1 MSYYY
6 SSIDLGDKFSTY
18 IIDGTEPSRIERL
31 SQINIFIGANNSG
44 KSRFMRELSKLSTTS
59 YQLSGIDLQALK
71 VEYELFEQYI
81 TGEYN
86 NFVNSHVDS
95 AQIEGFGR
103 IDTKNL
109 DLKKYIPSAYSK
121 EYFKSNTRLEDL
133 KKLLIAIRDNQVNHN
148 TFRGDP
154 RQAVAE
160 LKMKL
165 SSDEGERFISILNSY
180 IFDPINFK
188 KYYIPTL
195 RSLNDFDE
203 YQNDP
208 SQDIFALRTKQ
219 VYDYTD
225 EDAVDV
231 FTGQILY
238 SRVKSMLLG
247 DLEER
252 SRIRDYEKFLSTKLF
267 DDQEVVIIP
276 KEKDDVVN
284 VRIGGIEHPIHQLG
298 DGIQNLI
305 ILTFPLFE
313 CENGVFFIEEPEL
326 GMHPGMQR
334 KFMEAIQSRP
344 QHQYFFTTHSNHL
357 LDLTINYNNVSIYTF
372 RVKPGDPDSKK
383 EVHLVTYGD
392 RNILELIGAQNTSI
406 FLANKTVWVEGVT
419 DRLYISKF
427 LELYI
432 EHNNLV
438 PIREDIDYT
447 FVEYGGNNIA
457 HWSFLDS
464 ADPTI
469 NVERLCGQLMLIA
482 DRDGD
487 RKEARKLELVE
498 KLGNRYYLLPC
509 NEIENLLSLK
519 TLEKVIISYEGGDF
533 IMPSDINNSELRS
546 RPIGDFIEENIFRS
560 NDIAVS
566 RTGGYKDTS
575 GTIKQKLTFCRKATK
590 DMTYEEMSTDANS
603 LATAIYNFLSI

>member
-1 MSYYY
+1 MPYY
-6 SSIDLGDKFSTY
+6 SSIGLGEKFSPYT
-18 IIDGTEPSRIERL
+18 INDAEPHQIEHL

-44 KSRFMRELSKLSTTS
+44 KSRFMRELSKLSSTP
-59 YQLSGIDLQALK
+59 YNLSGIDLQELNA
-71 VEYELFEQYI
+71 EYELFKQHIASEL
-81 TGEYN
+81 N
-86 NFVNSHVDS
+86 NFTYTHADN
-95 AQIEGFGR
+95 AQVEGFGT
-103 IDTKNL
+103 INTNNL
-109 DLKKYIPSAYSK
+109 DFKIYIPTAYSK
-121 EYFKSNTRLEDL
+121 EYFASSTKLEDL
-133 KKLLIAIRDNQVNHN
+133 KKLLVALRGNQVKENS
-148 TFRGDP
+148 FRGDP

-160 LKMKL
+160 LKSKL
-165 SSDEGERFISILNSY
+165 LSDEGERFISLLDKY

-203 YQNDP
+203 YQNEP

-219 VYDYTD
+219 VYEYTD
-225 EDAVDV
+225 ETVDI

-247 DLEER
+247 DLEDR
-252 SRIRDYEKFLSTKLF
+252 SRMRDYENFLSTKLF
-267 DDQEVVIIP
+267 DGEEVVIIP

-298 DGIQNLI
+298 DGIQSLI

-326 GMHPGMQR
+326 NMHPGMQR

-357 LDLTINYNNVSIYTF
+357 LDLTINYDNISVYTF
-372 RVKPGDPDSKK
+372 KVKPGDPDSKK

-427 LELYI
+427 IELYTVQ
-432 EHNNLV
+432 NNLV
-438 PIREDIDYT
+438 PLREDIDYT
-447 FVEYGGNNIA
+447 FVEYGGSNIT

-464 ADPTI
+464 VDPTI

-487 RKEARKLELVE
+487 RKEARKAELIE
-498 KLGNRYYLLPC
+498 KLGDRYYLLPC
-509 NEIENLLSLK
+509 NEVENSLSLK
-519 TLEKVIISYEGGDF
+519 TLEKVIAGYEGSDF
-533 IMPSDINNSELRS
+533 TLPSGINNTTRKSK
-546 RPIGDFIEENIFRS
+546 PIGSFIEEDIFQA
-560 NDIAVS
+560 NGITIK

-575 GTIKQKLTFCRKATK
+575 GTIKQKLSFCRKAIK
-590 DMTYEEMSTDANS
+590 DMTYEDMSKDAEN
-603 LATAIYNFLSI
+603 LAAAIYNFLSN